1 MIDYLVGT
9 GGWAYFKIP
18 GKLPLKAYSKI
29 FNFVE
34 VNYTFYEYPRMKTV
48 ENWRRTVPD
57 DFTFAVRCHQDLT
70 HRVGLKPVDEA
81 YCVFRRMLTY
91 CEILEAPYLVLVTPA
106 RYILNSRELQR
117 ARDFLSSIS
126 LRGVRLVWE
135 ARAPATKALIALMED
150 FNVIQS
156 VELSRSMP
164 RVKSNVVYGRLFGKG
179 KHNVYQFT
187 DDELI
192 ELDKRIESINPRIA
206 ALSYHGVKMNSD
218 AARFMSYKKTGSFL
232 PVTSYT
238 GVDSAKALM
247 SEDAH
252 FPASKSELMEK
263 QGWKVVDLT
272 AEKRSHLCEWFSKIP
287 DKIYES
293 IEDVVEALE
302 AIM

>member
-1 MIDYLVGT
+1 
-9 GGWAYFKIP
+9 
-18 GKLPLKAYSKI
+18 
-29 FNFVE
+29 
-34 VNYTFYEYPRMKTV
+34 
-48 ENWRRTVPD
+48 
-57 DFTFAVRCHQDLT
+57 
-70 HRVGLKPVDEA
+70 
-81 YCVFRRMLTY
+81 
-91 CEILEAPYLVLVTPA
+91 
-106 RYILNSRELQR
+106 
-117 ARDFLSSIS
+117 
-126 LRGVRLVWE
+126 
-135 ARAPATKALIALMED
+135 MED

-156 VELSRSMP
+156 VDLSRTMP
-164 RVKSNVVYGRLFGKG
+164 RVKSNVVYARLFGKG
-179 KHNVYQFT
+179 KHNLYQFT
-187 DDELI
+187 DDELL
-192 ELDKRIESINPRIA
+192 ELDKRIEIINPRIT

-218 AARFMSYKKTGSFL
+218 AARFISYKKTGSFL

-252 FPASKSELMEK
+252 FPASKSELMEQ

>member
-1 MIDYLVGT
+1 
-9 GGWAYFKIP
+9 
-18 GKLPLKAYSKI
+18 
-29 FNFVE
+29 
-34 VNYTFYEYPRMKTV
+34 MKTV
-48 ENWRRTVPD
+48 ENWRRMVPD

-81 YCVFRRMLTY
+81 YCVIVRMLTY

-106 RYILNSRELQR
+106 RYILNSRELQQ
-117 ARDFLSSIS
+117 ARDFLSSIN
-126 LRGVRLVWE
+126 LMGVRLVWE
-135 ARAPATKALIALMED
+135 VRAPVTRALIALMED

-156 VELSRSMP
+156 VDLSRTMP
-164 RVKSNVVYGRLFGKG
+164 RVKSNVVYARLFGKG
-179 KHNVYQFT
+179 KHNLYQFT
-187 DDELI
+187 DDELL
-192 ELDKRIESINPRIA
+192 ELDKRIEIINPRIT

-218 AARFMSYKKTGSFL
+218 AARFISYKKTGSFL

-252 FPASKSELMEK
+252 FPASKSELMEQ